1 MLGDLKL
8 NLQIIKDV
16 ITSNRILLAIT
27 VVILLF
33 LLFNHP
39 DQFILFMVAVVVS
52 IEVGLLME
60 RFYSSE
66 LYTRSETEF
75 NEREKMVISAAV
87 AGATGFM
94 IAHFTRTILNQVE
107 VLFTQLADTVYKR
120 DGRGDRE

>member
-60 RFYSSE
+60 RFYSSQVRPE
-66 LYTRSETEF
+66 VEF

-120 DGRGDRE
+120 DGKGDRE